1 MRRSCYC
8 VQRVSLWASEGF
20 REHALCCSSLKVV
33 LTLQTQHTFN
43 NHEYLYALVALA
55 LVIVPGH
62 DVRHSF
68 FGKIVIEAL
77 GSKESTTAVGPG
89 YALFMLLSGVT
100 YMMLQNAVYGIAGM
114 VAPLSMG
121 LLVWPS
127 IVLLMERRPLLLLG
141 TSRRHPLT
149 ST

>member
-1 MRRSCYC
+1 
-8 VQRVSLWASEGF
+8 
-20 REHALCCSSLKVV
+20 
-33 LTLQTQHTFN
+33 
-43 NHEYLYALVALA
+43 
-55 LVIVPGH
+55 
-62 DVRHSF
+62 
-68 FGKIVIEAL
+68 
-77 GSKESTTAVGPG
+77 
-89 YALFMLLSGVT
+89 MLLSGVT

-127 IVLLMERRPLLLLG
+127 IVLLMGEAGFLLLG